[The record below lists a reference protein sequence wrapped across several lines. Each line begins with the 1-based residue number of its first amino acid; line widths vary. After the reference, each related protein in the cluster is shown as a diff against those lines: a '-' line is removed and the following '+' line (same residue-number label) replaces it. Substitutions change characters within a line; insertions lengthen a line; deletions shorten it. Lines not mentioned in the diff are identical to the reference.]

1 MMVGDVDK
9 VSTYS
14 QLTNQ
19 VVFMT
24 HDESAQCFQIEQDG
38 EIAYLKYEIYL
49 DSENAEQVIDF
60 KSTFVPPGLRG
71 KGIAEQLVR
80 AGLSWA
86 KEQDYQIVAS
96 CWYVEKFLKMP
107 KNRV

>member
-24 HDESAQCFQIEQDG
+24 HDESAKCFQIEQDG

-60 KSTFVPPGLRG
+60 KSTFVPQALRG
-71 KGIAEQLVR
+71 KGIAEQMVR
-80 AGLSWA
+80 TGLAWA
-86 KEQDYQIVAS
+86 KQENFKIVAS

-107 KNRV
+107 KKRV